1 MECNT
6 ALSTI
11 AKNKNFRL
19 AKWKCLYQ
27 QIKSRQFRTK
37 RIWNENVFREKELI
51 CDQGRN
57 WGAERRRGGGVS
69 SEWQKFR
76 PSSRNHAWRQ
86 IAVRT
91 IPYPT
96 LCNSTID
103 LLCHF
108 QNSTFSALHFPS
120 CQDND
125 WILAIFASF
134 NILVLNFSSKI
145 TSTTQRSKITKYNQI
160 QKRI

>member
-1 MECNT
+1 MFLE
-6 ALSTI
+6 
-11 AKNKNFRL
+11 K
-19 AKWKCLYQ
+19 
-27 QIKSRQFRTK
+27 
-37 RIWNENVFREKELI
+37 KELI

-76 PSSRNHAWRQ
+76 PSSRYHAWRQ

-96 LCNSTID
+96 LYNNSTID

-108 QNSTFSALHFPS
+108 QNTSFSALHFPR

-145 TSTTQRSKITKYNQI
+145 TSTPPKKQNNKILTNIKTNINESPLSTYFNQNWKQSHMQSGTCLWFLQYQQQFI
-160 QKRI
+160 SNS

>member
-1 MECNT
+1 MSFTGSAWKHQEVLGLNYVCSF
-6 ALSTI
+6 LI
-11 AKNKNFRL
+11 KPKGFKMKMFL
-19 AKWKCLYQ
+19 AKKG
-27 QIKSRQFRTK
+27 
-37 RIWNENVFREKELI
+37 LI
-51 CDQGRN
+51 RDQGRN
-57 WGAERRRGGGVS
+57 WGSERRREGGVS

-76 PSSRNHAWRQ
+76 PSSRYHAWRQ

-108 QNSTFSALHFPS
+108 QNTTFSALHFPR

-145 TSTTQRSKITKYNQI
+145 TSTTQRSRITKYNQI
-160 QKRI
+160 INEYK